1 VLSADTLNEA
11 QRQFAICN
19 ACRYCEEYCAV
30 FPALEL
36 RRSFDGDDVI
46 YLANLCH
53 DCHECFYACQYA
65 PPHEFALN
73 LPKLLAEARQETYQE
88 YSWPGVFR
96 RIGRL
101 GTKGT
106 VGLAAG
112 LGALFIL
119 IAGAAGGFGGLGQS
133 HTGPGAFYAVI
144 PWLAMLIPA
153 LALAVFVVVALAVGA
168 VRFAVRNRPRPRDLV
183 PTRATLGALADA
195 LTLRYLRGADNEGCA
210 YPSETPSMARVVYHS
225 LVAYGFLADFGAT
238 VAAAIW
244 QDFLG
249 TKPPYPI
256 LSVPVMLGIVGGVA
270 IIVGAIG
277 LLALRARSDTEPA
290 SSSMTRLDRAFLVL
304 LGLVCVTGL
313 LLTSL
318 RGTAAL
324 SVLLDIHLGTVAA
337 LFLTMPYGKFAH
349 GVYRYAALV
358 RYRLE
363 MTREAAREA
372 ARSAPEPETT
382 ARTAPAKGVIS

>member
-1 VLSADTLNEA
+1 VLSPELVNEA

-73 LPKLLAEARQETYQE
+73 LPQLLAEARRETYQE

-101 GTKGT
+101 GTRGT
-106 VGLAAG
+106 VALAAG
-112 LGALFIL
+112 LGALLIL
-119 IAGAAGGFGGLGQS
+119 IAGVAGGFGRLGQS

-153 LALAVFVVVALAVGA
+153 LALAVFVVVALVVGA
-168 VRFAVRNRPRPRDLV
+168 VRFAVRNRPRLRALV
-183 PTRATLGALADA
+183 PNRITLGALADA
-195 LTLRYLRGADNEGCA
+195 MTLRYLRGAGNEGCA
-210 YPSETPSMARVVYHS
+210 YPSDTPSMARVVYHS
-225 LVAYGFLADFGAT
+225 LVAYGFLTDFAAT

-256 LSVPVMLGIVGGVA
+256 LSVPVVLGIVGGVA
-270 IIVGAIG
+270 IIVGVIG

-290 SSSMTRLDRAFLVL
+290 SSSMSRLDRAFLVL
-304 LGLVCVTGL
+304 LGFVCVTGL
-313 LLTSL
+313 LLMSL

-363 MTREAAREA
+363 MTREAARTA
-372 ARSAPEPETT
+372 PETT
-382 ARTAPAKGVIS
+382 AHTPTKGVMS

>member
-1 VLSADTLNEA
+1 MLSADLLIDA
-11 QRQFAICN
+11 QRQLTICN

-36 RRSFDGDDVI
+36 RKSFDGDDVI

-73 LPKLLAEARQETYQE
+73 LPQVLAEARRETYQA
-88 YSWPGVFR
+88 YSWPSVFR
-96 RIGRL
+96 WIGRL

-106 VGLAAG
+106 VGLAVG

-119 IAGAAGGFGGLGQS
+119 IAGLVGGFGGLGHG

-144 PWLAMLIPA
+144 PWLVMLIPA

-168 VRFAVRNRPRPRDLV
+168 VRFIVRNRPGARDLL
-183 PTRATLGALADA
+183 PTRAALGALMDA
-195 LTLRYLRGADNEGCA
+195 MSLRYLRGAGNEGCA
-210 YPSETPSMARVVYHS
+210 YPQDTPSLARVVYHS
-225 LVAYGFLADFGAT
+225 MVAYGFLADFGST
-238 VAAAIW
+238 IAAAIW

-256 LSVPVMLGIVGGVA
+256 LSVPVMLGIVGGAA
-270 IIVGAIG
+270 IIVGVIG

-290 SSSMTRLDRAFLVL
+290 ASSMTRLDRAFLVL
-304 LGLVCVTGL
+304 LGLVSVTGL
-313 LLTSL
+313 LLTAL
-318 RGTAAL
+318 RGTPAL
-324 SVLLDIHLGTVAA
+324 SVLLDVHLGTVAA

-349 GVYRYAALV
+349 GIYRYAALV

-363 MTREAAREA
+363 
-372 ARSAPEPETT
+372 T
-382 ARTAPAKGVIS
+382 ARATAAETPAEGVMP

>member
-1 VLSADTLNEA
+1 VLCPDTLDEA
-11 QRQFAICN
+11 RRQFAICN

-53 DCHECFYACQYA
+53 DCRECFYACQYA

-73 LPKLLAEARQETYQE
+73 LPKLLAEARRETYQE

-106 VGLAAG
+106 VGLAGG
-112 LGALFIL
+112 LGAVFIL

-153 LALAVFVVVALAVGA
+153 LALAVFVVIALAVGA

-183 PTRATLGALADA
+183 PARATLGALADA

-210 YPSETPSMARVVYHS
+210 YPSDTPSMARVAYHS
-225 LVAYGFLADFGAT
+225 LVAYGFLADFAAT

-270 IIVGAIG
+270 IIAGAIG
-277 LLALRARSDTEPA
+277 LLALRSRGDTEPA

-304 LGLVCVTGL
+304 LALVCVTGL

-363 MTREAAREA
+363 MTRE
-372 ARSAPEPETT
+372 T
-382 ARTAPAKGVIS
+382 ARTASAKGVMS

>member
-1 VLSADTLNEA
+1 MLSADLTSEA
-11 QRQFAICN
+11 QRQLTICN

-36 RRSFDGDDVI
+36 RRSFHGDDII

-53 DCHECFYACQYA
+53 DCRECYYACQYA
-65 PPHEFALN
+65 PPHEFAVN
-73 LPKLLAEARQETYQE
+73 LPQLLTEARRETYQV
-88 YSWPGVFR
+88 YSWPEVFR
-96 RIGRL
+96 RIGQL

-106 VGLAAG
+106 VGLAIG
-112 LGALFIL
+112 LGAVFVL
-119 IAGAAGGFGGLGQS
+119 IVGAAGGFGQLGQS

-153 LALAVFVVVALAVGA
+153 LALAVFVAVALIIGA
-168 VRFAVRNRPRPRDLV
+168 VRFAVRNRPAPKDLV
-183 PTRATLGALADA
+183 PTRAALGALADA
-195 LTLRYLRGADNEGCA
+195 MSLRYMRGADNEGCA
-210 YPSETPSMARVVYHS
+210 YPDGRISLARVVYHS
-225 LVAYGFLADFGAT
+225 LVAYGFLADFAAT

-244 QDFLG
+244 QDILG

-256 LSVPVMLGIVGGVA
+256 LSVPVMLGTVGGVA
-270 IIVGAIG
+270 IIVGVIG
-277 LLALRARSDTEPA
+277 LLVLRARSDSEPSA
-290 SSSMTRLDRAFLVL
+290 ASMTRLDRAFLML
-304 LGLVCVTGL
+304 LGLVSVTGL
-313 LLTSL
+313 LLMAL

-324 SVLLDIHLGTVAA
+324 SVLLDVHLGTVAA

-363 MTREAAREA
+363 
-372 ARSAPEPETT
+372 T
-382 ARTAPAKGVIS
+382 ARATSAGAAN

>member
-1 VLSADTLNEA
+1 MLSPELTTEA
-11 QRQFAICN
+11 ERQLTICN
-19 ACRYCEEYCAV
+19 ACRYCEGYCAV
-30 FPALEL
+30 FPAIEL

-53 DCHECFYACQYA
+53 DCRECYYACQYA
-65 PPHEFALN
+65 PPHEFAVN
-73 LPKLLAEARQETYQE
+73 LPQLLSEARRETYQA

-101 GTKGT
+101 GTRGT
-106 VGLAAG
+106 VGLAIG
-112 LGALFIL
+112 LGALFVL
-119 IAGAAGGFGGLGQS
+119 VAGAAGGFGRLGQS

-153 LALAVFVVVALAVGA
+153 LALAVFVVAALVIGA
-168 VRFAVRNRPRPRDLV
+168 VRFVVRTRPGLHDLI
-183 PTRATLGALADA
+183 PTRAALGALADA
-195 LTLRYLRGADNEGCA
+195 MSLRYMRGADNEGCA
-210 YPSETPSMARVVYHS
+210 YPDGQPSLARVICHS

-238 VAAAIW
+238 VSAAIW

-249 TKPPYPI
+249 VKPPYPI
-256 LSVPVMLGIVGGVA
+256 LSVPVMLGTVGGVA
-270 IIVGAIG
+270 IIAGVIG
-277 LLALRARSDTEPA
+277 LLALRARSDAGPSA
-290 SSSMTRLDRAFLVL
+290 SAMARLDRAFLVL
-304 LGLVCVTGL
+304 LGLVSVTGL
-313 LLTSL
+313 LLMAL

-349 GVYRYAALV
+349 GIYRYAALV

-363 MTREAAREA
+363 
-372 ARSAPEPETT
+372 T
-382 ARTAPAKGVIS
+382 ARAAEGAKA

>member
-1 VLSADTLNEA
+1 VLSAELVDDA
-11 QRQFAICN
+11 QRQLSICN

-36 RRSFDGDDVI
+36 RQSFDGDDVI

-73 LPKLLAEARQETYQE
+73 LPQLLAEARRETYQA

-96 RIGRL
+96 WIGRL

-106 VGLAAG
+106 VGLVAG

-119 IAGAAGGFGGLGQS
+119 ITGLAGGAGSLGHS
-133 HTGPGAFYAVI
+133 HAGPGAFYAVI
-144 PWLAMLIPA
+144 PWLVMLIPA
-153 LALAVFVVVALAVGA
+153 LALAVFVVAALVIGA
-168 VRFAVRNRPRPRDLV
+168 VRFAVRNRPGPRDLI
-183 PTRATLGALADA
+183 PTRAALGALADA
-195 LTLRYLRGADNEGCA
+195 MSLRYLRGPDNEGCA
-210 YPSETPSMARVVYHS
+210 YPADTPSMARVVYHS
-225 LVAYGFLADFGAT
+225 LVAYGFIADFGAT

-244 QDFLG
+244 QDFFG
-249 TKPPYPI
+249 TNPPYPI
-256 LSVPVMLGIVGGVA
+256 LSVPVMLGIVGGAA
-270 IIVGAIG
+270 IIAGVIG
-277 LLALRARSDTEPA
+277 LLSLRARSDAEPA

-304 LGLVCVTGL
+304 LALVSVTGL
-313 LLTSL
+313 LLTGL

-324 SVLLDIHLGTVAA
+324 GVLLDIHLGAVAA

-349 GVYRYAALV
+349 GIYRYAALV

-363 MTREAAREA
+363 TTRSE
-372 ARSAPEPETT
+372 
-382 ARTAPAKGVIS
+382 GVNS

>member
-1 VLSADTLNEA
+1 VLSADLLIDA
-11 QRQFAICN
+11 QRQLTICN

-36 RRSFDGDDVI
+36 RKSFDGDDVI

-73 LPKLLAEARQETYQE
+73 LPQVLAEARRETYQA
-88 YSWPGVFR
+88 YSWPSVFR
-96 RIGRL
+96 WIGRL

-106 VGLAAG
+106 VGLAVG

-119 IAGAAGGFGGLGQS
+119 IAGLVGGFGGLGHG

-144 PWLAMLIPA
+144 PWLVMLIPA

-168 VRFAVRNRPRPRDLV
+168 VRFIVRNRPGARDLL
-183 PTRATLGALADA
+183 PTRAALGALMDA
-195 LTLRYLRGADNEGCA
+195 MSLRYLRGAGNEGCA
-210 YPSETPSMARVVYHS
+210 YPQDTPSLARVVYHS
-225 LVAYGFLADFGAT
+225 MVAYGFLADFGST
-238 VAAAIW
+238 IAAAIW

-256 LSVPVMLGIVGGVA
+256 LSVPVMLGIVGGAA
-270 IIVGAIG
+270 IIVGVIG

-290 SSSMTRLDRAFLVL
+290 ASSMTRLDRAFLVL
-304 LGLVCVTGL
+304 LGLVSVTGL
-313 LLTSL
+313 LLTAL
-318 RGTAAL
+318 RGTPAL
-324 SVLLDIHLGTVAA
+324 SVLLDVHLGTVAA

-349 GVYRYAALV
+349 GIYRYAALV

-363 MTREAAREA
+363 
-372 ARSAPEPETT
+372 T
-382 ARTAPAKGVIS
+382 ARATAAETPAEGVMP

>member
-1 VLSADTLNEA
+1 MLSPELTSEA
-11 QRQFAICN
+11 ERQLTICN

-30 FPALEL
+30 FPAIEL

-53 DCHECFYACQYA
+53 DCRECYYACQYA
-65 PPHEFALN
+65 PPHEFAVN
-73 LPKLLAEARQETYQE
+73 LPQLLSEARRETYQA
-88 YSWPGVFR
+88 YSWPGAFR

-106 VGLAAG
+106 VGLAIG
-112 LGALFIL
+112 LGALFVL
-119 IAGAAGGFGGLGQS
+119 VAGAADGFGRLGAS

-153 LALAVFVVVALAVGA
+153 LALAVFMVAVLVIGA
-168 VRFAVRNRPRPRDLV
+168 VRFVVRTRPGPHNLI
-183 PTRATLGALADA
+183 PTRAALGALADA
-195 LTLRYLRGADNEGCA
+195 MSLRYMRGADNEGCT
-210 YPSETPSMARVVYHS
+210 YPGDQPSLARVICHS
-225 LVAYGFLADFGAT
+225 LVAYGFLADFAAT
-238 VAAAIW
+238 VSAAIW

-249 TKPPYPI
+249 TQPPYPI
-256 LSVPVMLGIVGGVA
+256 LSVPVLLGTVGGAAMIAGV
-270 IIVGAIG
+270 IG
-277 LLALRARSDTEPA
+277 LLALRARSDEGPSA
-290 SSSMTRLDRAFLVL
+290 SAMTRLDRAFLVL
-304 LGLVCVTGL
+304 LGLVSVTGL
-313 LLTSL
+313 LLMSL

-349 GVYRYAALV
+349 GIYRYAAIV

-363 MTREAAREA
+363 
-372 ARSAPEPETT
+372 T
-382 ARTAPAKGVIS
+382 ARAAATTEGAEA

>member
-1 VLSADTLNEA
+1 VLSDDLFIDA
-11 QRQFAICN
+11 QRQLTICN

-73 LPKLLAEARQETYQE
+73 LPQMLAEARRETYQA

-96 RIGRL
+96 WIGRL

-106 VGLAAG
+106 IGLAVG

-119 IAGAAGGFGGLGQS
+119 IAGFAGGFGGLGHG

-144 PWLAMLIPA
+144 PWLVILLPA
-153 LALAVFVVVALAVGA
+153 LALAVFVVVALAIGA
-168 VRFAVRNRPRPRDLV
+168 VRFVVRNRPGPRDLL
-183 PTRATLGALADA
+183 PTRAALGALMDA
-195 LTLRYLRGADNEGCA
+195 MSLRYLRGADNEGCA
-210 YPSETPSMARVVYHS
+210 YPRDTPSLARVVYHS
-225 LVAYGFLADFGAT
+225 LVAYGFLADFGST
-238 VAAAIW
+238 IAAAIW

-256 LSVPVMLGIVGGVA
+256 LSVPVMLGIVGGAA
-270 IIVGAIG
+270 IIVGVIG
-277 LLALRARSDTEPA
+277 LSALRASSDTEPA
-290 SSSMTRLDRAFLVL
+290 ASSMIRLDRAFLVL
-304 LGLVCVTGL
+304 LGLVSVTGL
-313 LLTSL
+313 LLMGL
-318 RGTAAL
+318 RGTPAL
-324 SVLLDIHLGTVAA
+324 SVLLYVHLGTVAA

-349 GVYRYAALV
+349 GIYRYAALV

-363 MTREAAREA
+363 TAQAAKA
-372 ARSAPEPETT
+372 ET
-382 ARTAPAKGVIS
+382 PAEGVMS